1 MASKADFTEEEWE
14 TLGKGVIGVGLLVS
28 VSDRDFTDSF
38 GEATALAKYLT
49 SQRESG
55 SALVRDLASTH
66 RSGIGLTSSP
76 QKVES
81 ETMAALQSA
90 IATLES
96 KAPDEVGAY
105 RQLVL
110 GVADHV
116 ANAKGGLAPNEAAA
130 IEKAREALGAS

>member
-1 MASKADFTEEEWE
+1 
-14 TLGKGVIGVGLLVS
+14 
-28 VSDRDFTDSF
+28 
-38 GEATALAKYLT
+38 
-49 SQRESG
+49 
-55 SALVRDLASTH
+55 
-66 RSGIGLTSSP
+66 
-76 QKVES
+76 
-81 ETMAALQSA
+81 MAALQSA